1 MNFNPKK
8 VLLAGTALVAASAFI
23 APVHA
28 ADLTLSGAAVW
39 GTAGNGMVATPT
51 TADNVI
57 MTTHA
62 LSFDSTEVG
71 VVAAADI
78 TATTGNIT
86 VDTTG
91 DAADVAFTLGSITAS
106 GASDIT
112 VDNLN
117 ASTNRNVALVVTNG
131 VSTLGN
137 LIVRNT
143 EAGALTTVATTIG
156 GALTVGG
163 TTALTG
169 GANASASTAALTVGG
184 NATFTGAATVTG
196 GAGGALADAT
206 LTLNGVTNAFT
217 AGLTLD
223 DSGANGDA
231 HLVLS
236 GAAAQTVSGVID
248 GGAAGEGFITISGAG
263 ATFSGAIGATNDI
276 ASIILSNDA
285 TGSAVTFQA
294 AVGVDAAAGIVLG
307 DGGGTADTYT
317 ATFDTTT
324 AGFTVDG
331 TVEGAATD
339 TSAVVVSGG
348 NTLVQANAWGGGT
361 VLDTLAVT
369 GTGTNLDS
377 NAAIDAT
384 AITVGAGATLDQGAG
399 LITGAIANSGTLHF
413 TGTGGVTGDITG
425 TGTLN
430 VDANNTITGSI
441 AATSIALAEAAD
453 LTVTAAAGARTL
465 AANITMEDA
474 AADGTDATLALVP
487 GANGIDVTGNITT
500 AINGEGEIT
509 IADGTGAV
517 DFVGDIGTSALK
529 VGALT
534 VAGTSDNTV
543 TTTGNYHVTTT
554 TLDDADN
561 FQFLGTTAQAVSG
574 TFVAVGANDGVIT
587 VGNGTTTSD
596 VTFTGVIGTG
606 AGNDLGALTVSA
618 NAKATFDA
626 NATFDGLLTA
636 NNATIEVG
644 HGDTLTTATQ
654 TDADITTWNVQ
665 VNQVGGGAQTV
676 GQVAF
681 STDAVNLAV
690 DTVHFDVQANSA
702 PLTLGASVLDNVFAG
717 NAAAT
722 IAGATVTDN
731 SFIYGFTLVADT
743 NNVDVTVAID
753 NSIENTV
760 TNSGYAATGNQLI
773 TTLAA
778 STNTQINQ
786 LQSTLAAASTQK
798 AANDIIEAAASDV
811 SGGAVTAGIQV
822 AGATSTITN
831 ARLASLRSGET
842 GMNAGE
848 VVEGMNAWIQ
858 GFGQQ
863 SDQDARDGV
872 SGYDA
877 DTYGIAVG
885 IDTEKLADDVTVG
898 LAFAYATT
906 DVESDAISNATTDV
920 DSYQLSLYGNLDL
933 DEDTFVTGQVGY
945 MWSENDTRRT
955 AGGIAG
961 LTANGSYDSD
971 AVVVGAAVGRNYA
984 TGHGSLVV
992 TPTVSANYMHYS
1004 ADSYTETGAN
1014 GANLTVDS
1022 DALNMFEVGLGVD
1035 AEWNI
1040 ENANGSRIMPSLGL
1054 GVRHDLI
1061 GDEFE
1066 ASNQFAGGGTAFKV
1080 KGADPAS
1087 TTFDAGLGLKYQSTS
1102 NWTLSADYN
1111 FEYKSDYSSNA
1122 GMVKA
1127 AFQF

>member
-8 VLLAGTALVAASAFI
+8 LLLAGTALVAAGAFVPMVMTP
-23 APVHA
+23 AFA
-28 ADLTLSGAAVW
+28 ADEFTIDADDSGTFTATGPDETVDTAVDLGTYVDHDIQFNGNASTINVANGEVIGLDADTTIAGITASASGNDATGDTLTITNDVDDATAAITIEGGVSKGDTTGFNLSIVSRTEDSDNDESLTVDIQGNVDLGTGTLLLDMNDANNGAQANDVAVSIDGNITAGAITLDADTTNEGTVTDVNLTLDGTTAQTVAAAINGGAANEGRVTVTNTHASGVTFTGIIGATAIDSIIVNNDGNNQAVAFTANVTTNNGITLGDNSGTDTVTATFGGAADTTVAGAVAGGGAADTVALVFTGGNKVTLSGAA
-39 GTAGNGMVATPT
+39 TA
-51 TADNVI
+51 
-57 MTTHA
+57 
-62 LSFDSTEVG
+62 
-71 VVAAADI
+71 
-78 TATTGNIT
+78 NIDT
-86 VDTTG
+86 V
-91 DAADVAFTLGSITAS
+91 
-106 GASDIT
+106 
-112 VDNLN
+112 
-117 ASTNRNVALVVTNG
+117 
-131 VSTLGN
+131 
-137 LIVRNT
+137 
-143 EAGALTTVATTIG
+143 
-156 GALTVGG
+156 
-163 TTALTG
+163 
-169 GANASASTAALTVGG
+169 
-184 NATFTGAATVTG
+184 
-196 GAGGALADAT
+196 
-206 LTLNGVTNAFT
+206 
-217 AGLTLD
+217 
-223 DSGANGDA
+223 
-231 HLVLS
+231 
-236 GAAAQTVSGVID
+236 
-248 GGAAGEGFITISGAG
+248 
-263 ATFSGAIGATNDI
+263 
-276 ASIILSNDA
+276 
-285 TGSAVTFQA
+285 
-294 AVGVDAAAGIVLG
+294 
-307 DGGGTADTYT
+307 
-317 ATFDTTT
+317 
-324 AGFTVDG
+324 
-331 TVEGAATD
+331 
-339 TSAVVVSGG
+339 
-348 NTLVQANAWGGGT
+348 
-361 VLDTLAVT
+361 AVT
-369 GTGTNLDS
+369 GTGTTLDS
-377 NAAIDAT
+377 DAAITAT
-384 AITVGAGATLDQGAG
+384 TVTVGAGTTLDQGAG
-399 LITGAIANSGTLHF
+399 LITAAIANSGTLHF

-465 AANITMEDA
+465 AANIAMEDA

-500 AINGEGEIT
+500 AIDGEGEIT

-534 VAGTSDNTV
+534 VAGTSNNTI

-574 TFVAVGANDGVIT
+574 TFVGAAANDGVIT

-644 HGDTLTTATQ
+644 HGDTLTTNTQ
-654 TDADITTWNVQ
+654 TDADVTTWNIQ
-665 VNQVGGGAQTV
+665 VNKVGGGAQTH

-681 STDAVNLAV
+681 SGDAVNLAV
-690 DTVHFDVQANSA
+690 DTVNFDVQANSA
-702 PLTLGASVLDNVFAG
+702 PLTVGASVLDNVFAG

-731 SFIYGFTLVADT
+731 SFIYGFELVADT
-743 NNVDVTVAID
+743 NNVDVTVTQA

-760 TNSGYAATGNQLI
+760 SNGGFAATGNQLI

-786 LQSTLAAASTQK
+786 LQSTLAAASTRQ
-798 AANDIIEAAASDV
+798 AANDVIEAAASDV
-811 SGGAVTAGIQV
+811 SGGAVIAGVNV
-822 AGATSTITN
+822 ATQTSSITN
-831 ARLASLRSGET
+831 TRLAALRSGET

-858 GFGQQ
+858 GFGSQG
-863 SDQDARDGV
+863 DQDDRDGV

-898 LAFAYATT
+898 LSFAYAST
-906 DVESDAISNATTDV
+906 DVESDAISNADTDV
-920 DSYQLSLYGNLDL
+920 DSYQLSLYGDIDL
-933 DEDTFVTGQVGY
+933 DENTFVTGQLGY
-945 MWSENDTRRT
+945 MWSENDTTRT
-955 AGGIAG
+955 PGGIAG

-971 AVVVGAAVGRNYA
+971 SVVVGAALGRNYA

-1004 ADSYTETGAN
+1004 ADSYTETGAG

-1022 DALNMFEVGLGVD
+1022 DSLNMFEVGLGVD
-1035 AEWNI
+1035 AKWDI
-1040 ENANGSRIMPSLGL
+1040 ENADGSRLMPSLGL

-1066 ASNQFAGGGTAFKV
+1066 ATNQFAGGGTAFKV
-1080 KGADPAS
+1080 EGADPAS
-1087 TTFDAGLGLKYQSTS
+1087 TTFDAGLGVKYQSTS

-1111 FEYKSDYSSNA
+1111 FEYKSDYSANA